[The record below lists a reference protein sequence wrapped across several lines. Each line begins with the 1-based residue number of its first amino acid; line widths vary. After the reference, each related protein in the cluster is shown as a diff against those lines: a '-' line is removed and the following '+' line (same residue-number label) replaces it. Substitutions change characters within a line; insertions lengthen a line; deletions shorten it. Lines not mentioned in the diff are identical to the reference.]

1 MPRVESVHSMEFMS
15 KKAAQG
21 VVGCLAKSLDC
32 KSCDQCL
39 NPGCDRAK
47 DHFSVLCSTCA
58 DLPVPVSHLCAQ
70 HALKLLC
77 MLKIPHSSA
86 HKRMPNRG

>member
-15 KKAAQG
+15 KKAAQE

-47 DHFSVLCSTCA
+47 DHFSVLCSACA
-58 DLPVPVSHLCAQ
+58 DLPVPVSHLCTART
-70 HALKLLC
+70 
-77 MLKIPHSSA
+77 KIVVHVKDPTFICS
-86 HKRMPNRG
+86 